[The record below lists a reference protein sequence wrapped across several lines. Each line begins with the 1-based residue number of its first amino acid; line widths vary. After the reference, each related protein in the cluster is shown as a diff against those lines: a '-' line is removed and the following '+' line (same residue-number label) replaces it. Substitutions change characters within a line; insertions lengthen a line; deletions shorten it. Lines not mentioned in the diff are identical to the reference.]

1 MKTKVYLLGFLA
13 LLFAGSIGHDV
24 AFAQNRPLKQK
35 NKQMYSRNYDVNKVE
50 TIEGEVTEVVY
61 QPGKKQ
67 QGVEGVH
74 LIVKAANE
82 TIAVHLGP
90 VWYMSQQEFSLSKGD
105 MVVIT
110 GSRISYN
117 NAPALIAAQ
126 LHRGDMTLQLRDQNG
141 FPRWRGWR
149 MGKAMNK

>member
-1 MKTKVYLLGFLA
+1 MKIKVYLQGFLA
-13 LLFAGSIGHDV
+13 LLFVGSISHDT
-24 AFAQNRPLKQK
+24 AIAQNRPLKQK
-35 NKQMYSRNYDVNKVE
+35 NKQMYSRNYDVDKVE

-74 LIVKAANE
+74 LVVKAANE

-90 VWYMSQQEFSLSKGD
+90 AWYMSQQEFSFSKGD
-105 MVVIT
+105 KVVIT

-117 NAPALIAAQ
+117 NAPVLIAAMLQ
-126 LHRGDMTLQLRDQNG
+126 IGDMTLQLRDSNG

-149 MGKAMNK
+149 MGKVMNN